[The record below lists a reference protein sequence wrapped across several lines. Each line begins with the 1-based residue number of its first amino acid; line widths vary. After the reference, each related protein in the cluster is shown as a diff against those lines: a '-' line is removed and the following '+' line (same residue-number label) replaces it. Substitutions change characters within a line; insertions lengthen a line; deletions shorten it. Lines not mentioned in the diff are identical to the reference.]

1 MLQHQICTS
10 QDSKNTVLVD
20 KVFLAVLVS
29 KIRGGIKS
37 LQKQSFSENNIVSK
51 IQPIFS

>member
-1 MLQHQICTS
+1 MLQKQTS
-10 QDSKNTVLVD
+10 ESQNSKNTDLAD
-20 KVFLAVLVS
+20 KVFLAVPEC